1 MGVFKILWVKFAC
14 WMVLGISSS
23 LHAQRVFVHPG
34 GVHTIDDLERI
45 KEKVL
50 AKESPWIDGWNLM
63 IQDSKAQYTYKA
75 APAESVSGPSGRR
88 QRAARDGVAAY
99 YNFLRWYVTGDERH
113 AQCAVDILNAW
124 SSSVNDV
131 ITGELFQL
139 PANIFVEVA
148 EVVRAYPGW
157 KEEDIERFKKM
168 CREYF
173 YPACRDFLGECG
185 SWSGWDGPANTCNM
199 AIGIFCDDET
209 IYNEALEYYKSGSGG
224 GCLTQMV
231 NPLTFQV
238 LSLIHI

>member
-1 MGVFKILWVKFAC
+1 MKKSIIIL
-14 WMVLGISSS
+14 LS
-23 LHAQRVFVHPG
+23 LIWGLEICARDFVHPG
-34 GVHTIDDLERI
+34 GVHTINDLERI

-124 SSSVNDV
+124 SSSVDDV

-148 EVVRAYPGW
+148 EVVRAYSGW

-168 CREYF
+168 CKEYF
-173 YPACRDFLGECG
+173 YPACMGHRTKRILRIERK
-185 SWSGWDGPANTCNM
+185 
-199 AIGIFCDDET
+199 
-209 IYNEALEYYKSGSGG
+209 EYQTY
-224 GCLTQMV
+224 
-231 NPLTFQV
+231 
-238 LSLIHI
+238 